1 MTYPDTSIAHPTD
14 IARQADAPWHS
25 GDVQFN
31 LRGLIDTSILIR
43 PLSRHVYASRW
54 THDGKAT
61 AIVAD
66 IAVLEDQNHA
76 ASLHSQV
83 TVSQPNEPP
92 WKSRRLLTLETRMH
106 AGVVSTIGDG
116 ERRALVLSPLPEA
129 LVPAAASEAAVRNW
143 DYPPDYDAIV
153 GRKIAALRSDK
164 GLPQAALAGVLGV
177 MQSGVSDIESGRRSL
192 DLKKLYAIASA
203 LSVPVHELLP

>member
-83 TVSQPNEPP
+83 TVSQPNVV
-92 WKSRRLLTLETRMH
+92 KTLCAVLDSPQVFTV

-129 LVPAAASEAAVRNW
+129 LVPAEPPWKSRRLLTLETRMQVCRRNS
-143 DYPPDYDAIV
+143 
-153 GRKIAALRSDK
+153 L
-164 GLPQAALAGVLGV
+164 LG
-177 MQSGVSDIESGRRSL
+177 SPRRV
-192 DLKKLYAIASA
+192 ATAWRR
-203 LSVPVHELLP
+203 

>member
-14 IARQADAPWHS
+14 IARQADAPWHP

-83 TVSQPNEPP
+83 TVSQPNVV
-92 WKSRRLLTLETRMH
+92 KTLCAVLDSPQVFTV